1 MDYIVHVIPL
11 EQIVTHDGL
20 AVGRNAY
27 RLASRVVDPDA
38 VVVLEPGLH
47 GRIGAVFID
56 DGQFARADPGRAEEG
71 DSVLGG
77 AVAAAAALVIQ
88 LGYLPGGHVIYDGG
102 GNRERR
108 LHDLLRIIEH
118 RGGDVASV
126 GGDHGLGS
134 VVAHQPV
141 VLDNQGAFPVVHD
154 IALLVPV
161 AAQLVG
167 PVGPDAGAVR
177 RHGLDHESGIGF
189 LTRIGR
195 FGTGQEFDLSVFPA
209 YRFVVAA
216 GSDIAAAKGSVW
228 RDGGDGAAAVPLSVE
243 LLPFAVAELGRH
255 FVTRPDGDAVI
266 RNIEDVDLVG
276 HALLALDR
284 VVNGFP
290 GFDVVNDGVAFE
302 RSGGPFAVVG
312 YVVEGGSVLRND
324 FDVPVAFAVEALGD
338 RQGCRQLI
346 GFHRN
351 GG

>member
-126 GGDHGLGS
+126 GEIM
-134 VVAHQPV
+134 AW
-141 VLDNQGAFPVVHD
+141 
-154 IALLVPV
+154 VP
-161 AAQLVG
+161 
-167 PVGPDAGAVR
+167 
-177 RHGLDHESGIGF
+177 
-189 LTRIGR
+189 
-195 FGTGQEFDLSVFPA
+195 
-209 YRFVVAA
+209 
-216 GSDIAAAKGSVW
+216 
-228 RDGGDGAAAVPLSVE
+228 
-243 LLPFAVAELGRH
+243 
-255 FVTRPDGDAVI
+255 
-266 RNIEDVDLVG
+266 
-276 HALLALDR
+276 
-284 VVNGFP
+284 
-290 GFDVVNDGVAFE
+290 
-302 RSGGPFAVVG
+302 
-312 YVVEGGSVLRND
+312 
-324 FDVPVAFAVEALGD
+324 
-338 RQGCRQLI
+338 
-346 GFHRN
+346 
-351 GG
+351 